1 MEHDILYF
9 VAAGFIAQMID
20 GALGMAYGVSLT
32 SLLLSMGIPPAL
44 ASASV
49 HTAEVFTTAVSGTSH
64 LRLGNVDRTLL
75 KKLLIPGI
83 LGGAS
88 GAFLLTQLPGS
99 WMKPFVAVY
108 LLAMGIRIVYKSIK
122 KSEPKV
128 DHRRIV
134 PLAAVGGFMDA
145 VGGGGWGP
153 IVTSTL
159 VARGNHPRY
168 TIGTVN
174 LSEFFVTLV
183 QAFTFA
189 AFLGSLREH
198 LTLILGLIIG
208 GVLAAPFAA
217 HVCRR
222 IPALALTRV
231 IGILIVSLSVRT
243 IVSVF

>member
-1 MEHDILYF
+1 VEHDIVYF
-9 VAAGFIAQMID
+9 VIAGFIAQTID

-49 HTAEVFTTAVSGTSH
+49 HTAEVFTTAVSGASH
-64 LRLGNVDRTLL
+64 LKLGNVDRSLL

-83 LGGAS
+83 LGGAG
-88 GAFLLTQLPGS
+88 GAYLLTQLPGS
-99 WMKPFVAVY
+99 SVKPFVAVY
-108 LLAMGIRIVYKSIK
+108 LLVIGVRIVYKSVRR
-122 KSEPKV
+122 SEPQKN
-128 DHRRIV
+128 HRRII
-134 PLAAVGGFMDA
+134 PLAAAGGFMDA

-189 AFLGSLREH
+189 AFLGSLHEH
-198 LTLILGLIIG
+198 LMLIVGLIVG
-208 GVLAAPFAA
+208 GILAAPLAA
-217 HVCRR
+217 HMCRR
-222 IPALALTRV
+222 IPARALTAV
-231 IGILIVSLSVRT
+231 VGVLIVSLSVRT
-243 IVSVF
+243 ILMAL

>member
-1 MEHDILYF
+1 MDHNILYF
-9 VAAGFIAQMID
+9 VVAGFIAQMID

-32 SLLLSMGIPPAL
+32 SLLLGMGIPPAV

-64 LRLGNVDRTLL
+64 LKLGNVDRTLL

-83 LGGAS
+83 IGGAS
-88 GAFLLTQLPGS
+88 GAYILTQLPGS
-99 WMKPFVAVY
+99 LVKPFVAVY
-108 LLAMGIRIVYKSIK
+108 LLAMGVRIVYKSVK
-122 KSEPKV
+122 RNEPKT
-128 DHRRIV
+128 DYRRVV

-159 VARGNHPRY
+159 VARGNHPRF

-198 LTLILGLIIG
+198 LMLIIGLIIG
-208 GVLAAPFAA
+208 GIMAAPLAA
-217 HVCRR
+217 HMCRK
-222 IPALALTRV
+222 IPARALTTAV
-231 IGILIVSLSVRT
+231 GALIVLLSVRT
-243 IVSVF
+243 IITVF

>member
-1 MEHDILYF
+1 VEHNILYF
-9 VAAGFIAQMID
+9 VVAGFIAQMID

-64 LRLGNVDRTLL
+64 LRLGNVDRKLL

-83 LGGAS
+83 VGAAS
-88 GAFLLTQLPGS
+88 GAFLLTQLAGS
-99 WMKPFVAVY
+99 SVKPFVAAY
-108 LLAMGIRIVYKSIK
+108 LLLMGIRIVYKSVK
-122 KSEPKV
+122 KSEPRK
-128 DHRRIV
+128 DYRRIV
-134 PLAAVGGFMDA
+134 PLAAAGGFMDA

-198 LTLILGLIIG
+198 LTLIIGLIIG
-208 GVLAAPFAA
+208 GMLAAPFAA
-217 HVCRR
+217 HMCRR
-222 IPALALTRV
+222 IPARALTGIV
-231 IGILIVSLSVRT
+231 GILIVSLSVRT
-243 IVSVF
+243 IMAAF